1 MKPLSIILTII
12 LGIAGFSASANESP
26 VTMQIP
32 NSEVCVGEVFQIVY
46 QVVSHTET
54 VPSITV
60 TSPKGCTLLAEAEPQ
75 SEVRYSRDP
84 WVNTDYLRYSR
95 YVYTYRADKA
105 GRYTVNPATTKLG
118 KYKFKSNSG
127 LITVTDTDN
136 STPAQGDI
144 FMKLDLSSQHAA
156 VGEPVT
162 LSVLLFSRWMLDDY
176 TAYRYPAAKNCNIER
191 VPTGPERIGEEVI
204 DGTVYGVWII
214 ERYVLTP
221 THTGKI
227 KINPGCY
234 GIAPDYSGNAD
245 PFFFS
250 RPRVQR
256 RFAFTPAGV
265 TLDVEKSTLKDSRPS
280 ERLKT
285 EKQPGVNREP
295 DENIIYVMTDDMSRH
310 VSPIII

>member
-1 MKPLSIILTII
+1 MKPLSIILTMI

-60 TSPKGCTLLAEAEPQ
+60 ASPKGCTLLAEAEPQ

-84 WVNTDYLRYSR
+84 WANTDYLRYSR

-176 TAYRYPAAKNCNIER
+176 TNYRYPAAKNCNIER

-221 THTGKI
+221 TQTGKI
-227 KINPGCY
+227 KIDPGCY

-250 RPRVQR
+250 RPHTQR
-256 RFAFTPAGV
+256 RFAFTPASV
-265 TLDVEKSTLKDSRPS
+265 TLDVEKFTLKDSRPS
-280 ERLKT
+280 VRPKT

>member
-1 MKPLSIILTII
+1 MKHLSIILTMI

-26 VTMQIP
+26 ITMQIP
-32 NSEVCVGEVFQIVY
+32 NSEVCVGEVFQIAY
-46 QVVSHTET
+46 QVVSHTEA
-54 VPSITV
+54 VPSIEV
-60 TSPKGCTLLAEAEPQ
+60 ASPKGCTLLAVAEPQ
-75 SEVRYSRDP
+75 SEVRYSHNP
-84 WVNTDYLRYSR
+84 WTNTDYVRYSR
-95 YVYTYRADKA
+95 YVYTYRADKT
-105 GRYTVNPATTKLG
+105 GRYTVNPASTQLG
-118 KYKFKSNSG
+118 NDKFKSNSG

-144 FMKLDLSSQHAA
+144 FMKLDLSAQHAA

-176 TAYRYPAAKNCNIER
+176 TAYRYPAAKDCNIER

-221 THTGKI
+221 ARTGKI
-227 KINPGCY
+227 KIDPGCY
-234 GIAPDYSGNAD
+234 GIAPDYRGSRD

-250 RPRVQR
+250 QPSAQR
-256 RFAFTPAGV
+256 RFAFTPTGV
-265 TLDVEKSTLKDSRPS
+265 TLDVEKSSPGESRQSVKP
-280 ERLKT
+280 KP
-285 EKQPGVNREP
+285 EKKPEFNREP

-310 VSPIII
+310 VSPITI